1 MSRRV
6 VIVGPVANAAL
17 ESSLRNRG
25 HHTLVAEDVR
35 HALLLQRMFQPDA
48 IVFPRLPSESEM
60 GLLASTA
67 SRPIVVLGDAPPNAA
82 IDLVRQGVARV
93 MPSSSTPNQLE
104 VVLSL
109 PLAREKPVVR
119 AVAQLALM
127 KATGS
132 LQVGAAAGVVVGA
145 VVVDAGAIFS
155 VVAGSRTGSEAL
167 AFLAGQD
174 APLAVSFSEG
184 AEASVDI
191 DVAEVTIDLGDVDVD
206 DDVEV
211 AAARTPNTAQEL
223 AVLPP
228 THVLVV
234 EDDVDLLELYRVLLK
249 ARGFRVDVAHDG
261 EEGFAIALASPPDV
275 ILSDIMMPRAS
286 GWDLLGM
293 VRNNARLRETP
304 FLAFS
309 HHEEMLRAL
318 KTANGGADAYL
329 EKSLRPEAV
338 ISVVQ
343 ALAQPLREIEAEV
356 KAGAPRFEGSLFGL
370 GPQTLLRLCQRQ
382 RLTGRLAV
390 RPQNQRFLI
399 ALHNGDIVDA
409 QCSMGP
415 TTLHH
420 RDALRALL
428 LVDDGPFTFVR
439 GPAPATAPRTELL
452 PLLDQLNAELET
464 LLDELRTGALLSG
477 SVLKVRKE
485 LLAVYRTTAPT
496 AAMPVLDQIEAGR
509 PPRDLIAA
517 GTVDLVLVDSVVRD
531 LFRKGVVAP

>member
-6 VIVGPVANAAL
+6 VIVGPVGNPGL
-17 ESSLRNRG
+17 DTSLRDRG
-25 HHTLVAEDVR
+25 YNALVAETVR

-48 IVFPRLPSESEM
+48 ILFPRLPTESEM
-60 GLLASTA
+60 GLLGPAA
-67 SRPIVVLGDAPPNAA
+67 SRPIVVLGDATPTVA
-82 IDLVRQGVARV
+82 IDFVRQGVARV
-93 MPSSSTPNQLE
+93 IAPSSTPNQLE
-104 VVLSL
+104 AVLSL

-127 KATGS
+127 KATGA
-132 LQVGAAAGVVVGA
+132 LQVGAAAALGTI
-145 VVVDAGAIFS
+145 VVDAGAILS
-155 VVAGSRTGSEAL
+155 AVAGERSGRDAL
-167 AFLAGQD
+167 AFLGQQD
-174 APLAVSFSEG
+174 GPLAVSFGEG
-184 AEASVDI
+184 SDASVDI
-191 DVAEVTIDLGDVDVD
+191 DGAVPIDLVD
-206 DDVEV
+206 DDDDDF
-211 AAARTPNTAQEL
+211 EL
-223 AVLPP
+223 APVVPHTPATGEVLPP

-234 EDDVDLLELYRVLLK
+234 EDDADLLELYRVLLK

-261 EEGFAIALASPPDV
+261 EEGFALAVASRPDV

-304 FLAFS
+304 FAVFS
-309 HHEEMLRAL
+309 HHGEMLRAL

-343 ALAQPLREIEAEV
+343 ALAQPLRTIEADV

-382 RLTGRLAV
+382 RLTGRLSV
-390 RPQNQRFLI
+390 RPQHQRFLI
-399 ALHNGDIVDA
+399 VLQSGDIVDA
-409 QCSMGP
+409 QCSMAAS
-415 TTLHH
+415 TLHH

-428 LVDDGPFTFVR
+428 LVDDGPFTFER
-439 GPAPATAPRTELL
+439 GPVPPGVNTELL
-452 PLLDQLNAELET
+452 PLLDQLNGELET
-464 LLDELRTGALLSG
+464 LLDDLRTGALLSG
-477 SVLKVRKE
+477 AVLKVRME
-485 LLAVYRTTAPT
+485 LLTVYRTTAPT
-496 AAMPVLDQIEAGR
+496 SAMPVLDQIEAGR